1 MVLRKW
7 VVSILFMLPLVF
19 AQSGWAQTPGQGA
32 VSAPPMEMEEGD
44 APRMTFSGYGEL
56 HYNIPS
62 SFDTDGDGIDDAQN
76 SKMDFHRLVLGW
88 NYEFSDRITL
98 YTEVEFEHAGQE
110 MELEF
115 AFLDFF
121 IDPAFNVRAGALL
134 MPVGPLN
141 EYHEPP
147 LFYSVERPYFQ
158 KFIIPTTW
166 QEGGIGIFG
175 SPLPGL
181 NYRVYLVSGLA
192 SSGFSGKNGLRKGRG
207 KVAGGEKKPQT
218 GEELAFV
225 GRLEYSPMA
234 GFDLGLSLYEGNS
247 DQANDAGADGGVS
260 IVEVDGRVRMSG
272 LDFRAVYAK
281 IEIDDADQINIAHT
295 DPGPPVIPGDV
306 AEEITGWYVELAYR
320 LGQTMGT
327 DWDLVPF
334 VRVEEINTHDKVPAG
349 TTLNPAFNRNV
360 TTYGIAYYPH
370 PQVVFKAD
378 YENWEDDSTGPD
390 WEQFNLG
397 MAFMF

>member
-1 MVLRKW
+1 M
-7 VVSILFMLPLVF
+7 ILPLVF
-19 AQSGWAQTPGQGA
+19 AQSGWTQTPGQGA
-32 VSAPPMEMEEGD
+32 ASPSQMEMEEGD
-44 APRMTFSGYGEL
+44 APRLTFSGYGEL

-62 SFDTDGDGIDDAQN
+62 SVNGAAKN

-88 NYEFSDRITL
+88 NYVFSDRITL
-98 YTEVEFEHAGQE
+98 YAEAEFEHAAQE

-166 QEGGIGIFG
+166 QEGGIGVFG

-181 NYRVYLVSGLA
+181 NYRVYLVSGLN
-192 SSGFSGKNGLRKGRG
+192 SSGFSGENGLRKGRG
-207 KVAGGEKKPQT
+207 KVAGAEGKPKT
-218 GEELAFV
+218 GEELAVV

-234 GFDLGLSLYEGNS
+234 GFDLGLSLYQGNS
-247 DQANDAGADGGVS
+247 NQDNDPNLGDDAGVS
-260 IVEVDGRVRMSG
+260 IVEVDGRARVSG
-272 LDFRAVYAK
+272 IDFRAVYAQ
-281 IEIDDADQINIAHT
+281 IEIDDSAQINSANGLLT
-295 DPGPPVIPGDV
+295 PGKATDV

-320 LGQTMGT
+320 LGQTKGT

-334 VRVEEINTHDKVPAG
+334 VRLEEINTHDKVAAT

-360 TTYGIAYYPH
+360 TTYGVAYFPH
-370 PQVVFKAD
+370 PQVAFKAD
-378 YENWEDDSTGPD
+378 YEDWENDDPNDPD

-397 MAFMF
+397 LAFMF